1 MTRRVV
7 VGLIDSSQ
15 LAAVRSDLRALGLT
29 TVEGPRPE
37 LPDVLVVTPQSE
49 DAAEQV
55 AEEVQRLEGVSYA
68 EVESISEGFIE

>member
-1 MTRRVV
+1 M
-7 VGLIDSSQ
+7 
-15 LAAVRSDLRALGLT
+15 
-29 TVEGPRPE
+29 
-37 LPDVLVVTPQSE
+37 VTPQSE